1 MTGLGPRAVEPVA
14 GPLDVT
20 VVVPGSKSVT
30 NRALVCAG
38 LAGGVS
44 SLTGALVADDTEAMV
59 DCLRRLGIAVTA
71 EDGGTTLVVEGCG
84 GSIPASSARLDV
96 RGSGTTARFVAPL
109 AALGKGR
116 FVLDGSPRMRER
128 PMADLVAALQALGV
142 SVTGDHL
149 PLTIQTHG
157 LRGGRVAIAADV
169 SSQFA
174 SGLLLAGPATPA
186 GLQLELTTAPVSRP
200 YVDLTVDVMR
210 SFGAEVTVD
219 GAVFAVA
226 PGGYDATAY
235 AVEADASAAAYFFA
249 AAAICGG
256 RVTIPGVGR
265 RSHQGDL
272 GFVHLLERM
281 GATVEQSDDTTT
293 VIGAH
298 PLHGIEADLSELSDT
313 AATLAVTAAFASTP
327 TRVTGVGFTRA
338 KESDRVGGV
347 VAELQR
353 LGIDAVEEPDG
364 FVVRPGPF
372 RPGRV
377 ETYDD
382 HRMAMSFAL
391 VGLRVPGIEIADPG
405 CVAKTF
411 PGFFEVLDS
420 LRVP

>member
-1 MTGLGPRAVEPVA
+1 MTGNGARAVEPVA
-14 GPLDVT
+14 GPLDAT

-38 LAGGVS
+38 LAAGVS
-44 SLTGALVADDTEAMV
+44 TLTGALVADDTEAMV
-59 DCLRRLGIAVTA
+59 DCLRRLGIAVA
-71 EDGGTTLVVEGCG
+71 AVDGGTTLVVEGCG
-84 GSIPASSARLDV
+84 GSIPATRARLDV
-96 RGSGTTARFVAPL
+96 T
-109 AALGKGR
+109 
-116 FVLDGSPRMRER
+116 
-128 PMADLVAALQALGV
+128 
-142 SVTGDHL
+142 VTGDHL
-149 PLTIQTHG
+149 PLTIETHG
-157 LRGGRVAIAADV
+157 LRGGTVAVAADV

-174 SGLLLAGPATPA
+174 SGLLLAGPATSA
-186 GLQLELTTAPVSRP
+186 GLHLELTTAPVSRP
-200 YVDLTVDVMR
+200 YLDLTVDVMR
-210 SFGAEVTVD
+210 SFGAEVAVD

-226 PGGYDATAY
+226 PGGYEAAVH

-256 RVTIPGVGR
+256 RVTVPGLGR
-265 RSHQGDL
+265 LSHQGDV

-281 GATVEQSDDTTT
+281 GATVEQTDGATT

-298 PLHGIEADLSELSDT
+298 PLHGIEANLSGLSDT

-327 TRVTGVGFTRA
+327 TRVTGVGFARA

-391 VGLRVPGIEIADPG
+391 VGLRVPG
-405 CVAKTF
+405 
-411 PGFFEVLDS
+411 
-420 LRVP
+420 

>member
-1 MTGLGPRAVEPVA
+1 
-14 GPLDVT
+14 
-20 VVVPGSKSVT
+20 GSKSVT

-38 LAGGVS
+38 LAAGVS
-44 SLTGALVADDTEAMV
+44 TLTGALVADDTEAMV
-59 DCLRRLGIAVTA
+59 DCLRRLGIAVA
-71 EDGGTTLVVEGCG
+71 AVDGGTTLVVEGCG
-84 GSIPASSARLDV
+84 GAIPATRARLDV
-96 RGSGTTARFVAPL
+96 RGSGTTARFVAPV
-109 AALGKGR
+109 AALGTGR

-128 PMADLVAALQALGV
+128 PMAALVAALRALDV
-142 SVTGDHL
+142 TVTGDHL
-149 PLTIQTHG
+149 PLTIETHG
-157 LRGGRVAIAADV
+157 LRGGTVAVAADV

-174 SGLLLAGPATPA
+174 SGLLLAGPATSA
-186 GLQLELTTAPVSRP
+186 GLHLELTTAPVSRP
-200 YVDLTVDVMR
+200 YLDLTVDVMR
-210 SFGAEVTVD
+210 SFGAEVAVD
-219 GAVFAVA
+219 GAIFAVA
-226 PGGYDATAY
+226 PGGYEAAVH

-256 RVTIPGVGR
+256 RVTVPGLGR
-265 RSHQGDL
+265 LSHQGDV

-281 GATVEQSDDTTT
+281 GATIEQTDGATT

-298 PLHGIEADLSELSDT
+298 PLHGIEANLSGLSDT
-313 AATLAVTAAFASTP
+313 AATLAVTPAFASTP
-327 TRVTGVGFTRA
+327 TRVPGVGFARA

-391 VGLRVPGIEIADPG
+391 VGLRVPGIEITNPG

-411 PGFFEVLDS
+411 PRFFEVLDS